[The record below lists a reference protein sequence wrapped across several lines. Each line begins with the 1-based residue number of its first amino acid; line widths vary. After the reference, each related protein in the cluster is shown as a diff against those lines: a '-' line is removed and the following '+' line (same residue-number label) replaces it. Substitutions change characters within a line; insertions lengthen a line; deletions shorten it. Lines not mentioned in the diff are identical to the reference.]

1 MKKNTLLK
9 KTLLKILEIINK
21 LKKYKKIFFI
31 ILLPLIALCFYLYYR
46 NHNSSI
52 KINSTEYFNN
62 SGEQD
67 FLKFIENNV
76 FYNENNEKIDH
87 KSLEIDEQRQA
98 FNFIK
103 GDDIVLE
110 LGGRYGSVSVVINK
124 IVNNKNAHV
133 VVDPD
138 LNIIPALEKNRE
150 ANQSSFT
157 ILPKFI
163 SNKNKKIVYDGYGT
177 RIEDNN
183 DNNSNDDNNKI
194 SYEQFKT
201 QFPQNFNVLIAD
213 CEGCLGEFLDMMG
226 NDFNYL
232 NKVIFE
238 ADQPHLCD
246 YNKIKE
252 KLINSGFKL
261 KDNNSDFRFVYIK
274 E

>member
-1 MKKNTLLK
+1 MKKYVSLK
-9 KTLLKILEIINK
+9 VIKIF
-21 LKKYKKIFFI
+21 KKYKIIFFI
-31 ILLPLIALCFYLYYR
+31 ILLLIIGLSYYLYNKNNNTY
-46 NHNSSI
+46 
-52 KINSTEYFNN
+52 STENFNN
-62 SGEQD
+62 SNNEED

-76 FYNENNEKIDH
+76 FHNENNEKIDH

-103 GDDIVLE
+103 ADDIVLE

-124 IVNNKNAHV
+124 IINNKNAHV

-138 LNIIPALEKNRE
+138 LNIIPALEKNRD